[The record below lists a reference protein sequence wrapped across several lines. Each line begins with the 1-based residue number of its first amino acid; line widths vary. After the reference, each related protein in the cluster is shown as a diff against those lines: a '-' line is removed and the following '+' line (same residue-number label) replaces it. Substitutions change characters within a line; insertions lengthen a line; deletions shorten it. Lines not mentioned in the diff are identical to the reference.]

1 MTIEEIR
8 LSDKAF
14 LIPKDV
20 AEALGSDP
28 HNIIVTARLNPE
40 RIGYPFTFVG
50 KRMKIPKA
58 GFLRWYD
65 GIKT

>member
-8 LSDKAF
+8 LCDKDF
-14 LIPKDV
+14 LIPKDI

-28 HNIIVTARLNPE
+28 HNIIVTARMYPE

-50 KRMKIPKA
+50 NRMKIPKA
-58 GFLRWYD
+58 GFLSWYC
-65 GIKT
+65 GKNA